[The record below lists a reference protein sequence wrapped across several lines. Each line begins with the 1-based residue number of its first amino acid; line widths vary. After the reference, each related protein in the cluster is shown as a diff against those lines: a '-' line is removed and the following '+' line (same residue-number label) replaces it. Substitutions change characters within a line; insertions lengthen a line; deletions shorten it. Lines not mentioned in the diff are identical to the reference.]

1 MWGTICDDGWDLMDA
16 TVVCRQ
22 LGCGTALMATKG
34 AHYGRGQDP
43 IWLDEVNCT
52 GTEATIFDCKASAW
66 GVNNCYHGEDAGVV
80 CSASGVSISAELRL
94 ANGTTRCNG
103 RVEVFHNDTWA
114 ALCDDGWG
122 LAEARVV
129 CRQLGCGT
137 ALLAPGGSHFG
148 QGSGPM
154 WPGGVNCTGEETAL
168 FACKTRPWSNTTHH
182 PRTSAG
188 VVCAEGDQVRLVN
201 YGSRCAGRVEIFHNK
216 QWGTVCDD
224 SWDLLDANVVCR
236 QLGCGRALSAPGW
249 AQFGQGA
256 GVIWLDETNCTGFEY
271 ALSTCWARSWG
282 INNCY
287 HGEDAGVVCS
297 DAIIPEPARLR
308 LVNGSHRCAGRV
320 EVFQNEEWGAVCDR
334 GWDKKDAEVVCRQ
347 LGCGTALSASG
358 EIHLGSGSLRTWLD
372 NVSCE
377 GTEQSLTKC
386 RASPLG
392 ESSCSHG
399 KYASVVCSGSAVSS
413 FAPVRLVDGPGR
425 CAGRVEVFH
434 REQWGTVC
442 DDSWEFP
449 DAAVVCR
456 QLDCGVVISA
466 PRRAYFGQGR
476 GPIWLDDVN
485 CTGTEAALSEC
496 KLKGWGV
503 HGCDHDEDASVVCSG
518 SGISDLGDLRLVNG
532 SDKCSGRLE
541 VFHDQRW
548 GTVCADGWDL
558 AEAHV
563 VCRQLGCGAARS
575 ATDSSQFGNGPD
587 LLWVDAVECTGTERA
602 LFECKVKLWGAQSC
616 KSRGYA
622 SVVCS
627 VAVDSDLGSPEALRL
642 VNGPHRCSGR
652 VEVFHS
658 WQWGTIC
665 DDGWDLSDAEVVCR
679 QLGCGTAVSAQGLSS
694 FGQGSGPI
702 WLEGV
707 RCLGTEATL
716 AECPIKPSGLHG
728 CSHMED
734 ASVVC
739 SGSGV
744 SRITVLRLVGG
755 LNMCLG
761 RVEVF
766 YNNEWGTVCDDNWDV
781 SDATVVCRQL
791 GCGTALSAPGSARF
805 GWGSGRIWLD
815 EVNCTGEENDISQ
828 CKAKTWGVHNCHHG
842 EDAGV
847 VCSGNSSSAELRL
860 VNGPSRCTGRVE
872 VLHDGQWGTVCDDGW
887 DLNDGR
893 VVCRQ
898 LGCGAVL
905 SAPGRARFGQ
915 GTGRIW
921 LDDVSCVGTEDTL
934 SHCRASPWGRTN
946 CNHRE
951 DASVVCSEP
960 DTSKSSLLRLVDGP
974 NRCTGRV
981 EVLHDGQWGTV
992 CDDGWDL
999 RAATVVCRQLGC
1011 GRAQSAPS
1019 GARFGQGTGRIWLD
1033 DVNCAGTEETLAHC
1047 RARPWG
1053 QNNCNHAE
1061 DASVVCSDSNTT
1073 EGARVRLVNGP
1084 SRCAGRVEV
1093 FHNKQWGTVCD
1104 DGWDLSDAKVVCQ
1117 HLGCGT
1123 AVSAP
1128 GKAHFGQGADPIW
1141 LDDVECTGTEANFS
1155 HCNLNGWGL
1164 HNCNHEED
1172 AGVVCSGDPKKCSE
1186 IPGVVLLRRD
1196 GAGSGSVSQQHAQKC
1211 EMMGGGVPVRG
1222 QGKGTAGSVS
1232 HVHPEHAGT
1241 HSPCLRVSLSLPCTW
1256 RSEGAHLTPSA
1267 PRRRHQPLAAAGQ
1280 GRSESL
1286 RRARGGAVQ
1295 RHLVRRLQQRMGLA
1309 GGGGGLQAA
1318 GLWGSAVRAH
1328 GSPFGPGAPPRLPG
1342 GAELPGHGVA
1352 PPGVPAEQDQPGAV
1366 QERGGSRR
1374 GVLGAE
1380 RLSVILLRAGGAAC
1394 PGDDGER
1401 SPAVALPE
1409 KEVHRRRPSCR
1420 PWAPQAA
1427 RCLRDAFPG
1436 CRGHLLPGQG
1446 GVSRGCRHGDGSAN
1460 EGRRCPVMPPRFL
1473 VQEWP
1478 PRHHQPSPPEMAQ
1491 ASPLSPSPHVPR
1503 SSVQDLSPPS
1513 SCRHAG
1519 SPAALF
1525 QEAAKQQLMGWVF
1538 ISYPLPMTHT
1548 ALKQLPKGT
1557 PVL

>member
-1 MWGTICDDGWDLMDA
+1 MGMPSGLHPSPRYPWGRNQPTCSGAKSVGILLLMVCLWGTASPDPEGLRLVDGPGRCAGRVEVLHNGTWGTVCDDNWSVHEGQVVCRQLGCGTVLSVSKGARHGEGMGQIWLDDVNCTGTEAALSECQSRPWGQHNCHHVEDASVECSDSRTSELGTLQLLNGPNRCAGRVEVLHDHMWGTVCDDGWDLMDA

-52 GTEATIFDCKASAW
+52 GTEATIFDCKARAW

-103 RVEVFHNDTWA
+103 RVEVFHNATWA

-122 LAEARVV
+122 LAEAQVV

-148 QGSGPM
+148 QGSGQM
-154 WPGGVNCTGEETAL
+154 WPGSVNCTGAETAL
-168 FACKTRPWSNTTHH
+168 FACKMRPWSNSTHH

-224 SWDLLDANVVCR
+224 NWDLLDANVVCR

-249 AQFGQGA
+249 AQFGQGT

-271 ALSTCWARSWG
+271 ALSTCWARQWG

-297 DAIIPEPARLR
+297 DALIPEPARLR
-308 LVNGSHRCAGRV
+308 LVNGFHRCAGRV
-320 EVFQNEEWGAVCDR
+320 EVFQDEEWGAVCDH

-358 EIHLGSGSLRTWLD
+358 EIHLGAGSLHTWLD

-377 GTEQSLTKC
+377 GTEQSLMKC

-392 ESSCSHG
+392 KSSCSHG
-399 KYASVVCSGSAVSS
+399 KYANVVCSGSAVSS
-413 FAPVRLVDGPGR
+413 LAPVRLVDGPGR

-434 REQWGTVC
+434 NDQWGTVC

-449 DAAVVCR
+449 DAEVVCR

-466 PRRAYFGQGR
+466 PRRAYFGQGQ

-496 KLKGWGV
+496 KLKGWAV
-503 HGCDHDEDASVVCSG
+503 HSCDHDEDASVVCSG
-518 SGISDLGDLRLVNG
+518 SGISDLGELRLVNG

-575 ATDSSQFGNGPD
+575 ATDSPQFGKGPD
-587 LLWVDAVECTGTERA
+587 LLWVDAVQCTGTERA
-602 LFECKVKLWGAQSC
+602 LFECKVKLWGAQNC

-627 VAVDSDLGSPEALRL
+627 VAVDADLGSPEALRL
-642 VNGPHRCSGR
+642 VNGPNRCSGR

-665 DDGWDLSDAEVVCR
+665 DDGWDLNDAKVVCR

-716 AECPIKPSGLHG
+716 AECPFKPWGLHT

-739 SGSGV
+739 SGSGI
-744 SRITVLRLVGG
+744 STTTTLRLVGG
-755 LNMCLG
+755 LNKCIG
-761 RVEVF
+761 RVEMF
-766 YNNEWGTVCDDNWDV
+766 YNNEWGTVCDDSWDM
-781 SDATVVCRQL
+781 SDAMVVCRQL

-847 VCSGNSSSAELRL
+847 VCSAG
-860 VNGPSRCTGRVE
+860 
-872 VLHDGQWGTVCDDGW
+872 HI
-887 DLNDGR
+887 
-893 VVCRQ
+893 
-898 LGCGAVL
+898 
-905 SAPGRARFGQ
+905 F
-915 GTGRIW
+915 
-921 LDDVSCVGTEDTL
+921 
-934 SHCRASPWGRTN
+934 
-946 CNHRE
+946 
-951 DASVVCSEP
+951 
-960 DTSKSSLLRLVDGP
+960 LL
-974 NRCTGRV
+974 
-981 EVLHDGQWGTV
+981 
-992 CDDGWDL
+992 
-999 RAATVVCRQLGC
+999 A
-1011 GRAQSAPS
+1011 
-1019 GARFGQGTGRIWLD
+1019 
-1033 DVNCAGTEETLAHC
+1033 
-1047 RARPWG
+1047 
-1053 QNNCNHAE
+1053 
-1061 DASVVCSDSNTT
+1061 DSNTT
-1073 EGARVRLVNGP
+1073 ESVQVRLVNGP
-1084 SRCAGRVEV
+1084 NRCAGRVEV
-1093 FHNKQWGTVCD
+1093 FHNAQWGTVCD

-1117 HLGCGT
+1117 QLGCGT

-1155 HCNLNGWGL
+1155 HCILNGWGL

-1172 AGVVCSGDPKKCSE
+1172 AGVVCSGTNPLQLRVTDGRSPCAGRVEVQYNATWYSICSSGWSLLEAEVACKQLGCGPAQSVPTGAHFSREHHRAFLEGLSCRGTESLLLECQRSKISPGPCRNGATAGLVCSE
-1186 IPGVVLLRRD
+1186 PK
-1196 GAGSGSVSQQHAQKC
+1196 GS
-1211 EMMGGGVPVRG
+1211 
-1222 QGKGTAGSVS
+1222 
-1232 HVHPEHAGT
+1232 
-1241 HSPCLRVSLSLPCTW
+1241 
-1256 RSEGAHLTPSA
+1256 
-1267 PRRRHQPLAAAGQ
+1267 
-1280 GRSESL
+1280 
-1286 RRARGGAVQ
+1286 
-1295 RHLVRRLQQRMGLA
+1295 
-1309 GGGGGLQAA
+1309 
-1318 GLWGSAVRAH
+1318 
-1328 GSPFGPGAPPRLPG
+1328 
-1342 GAELPGHGVA
+1342 
-1352 PPGVPAEQDQPGAV
+1352 
-1366 QERGGSRR
+1366 
-1374 GVLGAE
+1374 
-1380 RLSVILLRAGGAAC
+1380 
-1394 PGDDGER
+1394 
-1401 SPAVALPE
+1401 
-1409 KEVHRRRPSCR
+1409 
-1420 PWAPQAA
+1420 
-1427 RCLRDAFPG
+1427 
-1436 CRGHLLPGQG
+1436 
-1446 GVSRGCRHGDGSAN
+1446 
-1460 EGRRCPVMPPRFL
+1460 
-1473 VQEWP
+1473 
-1478 PRHHQPSPPEMAQ
+1478 
-1491 ASPLSPSPHVPR
+1491 
-1503 SSVQDLSPPS
+1503 PS
-1513 SCRHAG
+1513 SCSALVALLALMMMASGVLLWLYLKRRCIGTDLAADRG
-1519 SPAALF
+1519 RPREQGASATPFQAPGAIYYPAKGESPEDADT
-1525 QEAAKQQLMGWVF
+1525 EMTQLMKEDAA
-1538 ISYPLPMTHT
+1538 P
-1548 ALKQLPKGT
+1548 
-1557 PVL
+1557 